1 MQNEIQKRTNR
12 LKINLFISVVIV
24 AVAFFGITYQTDFV
38 IYFTALVLAGLS
50 SFFLLSIKKDGL
62 GAFLAS
68 FLGCVVL
75 IIVIIYP
82 TDIPIT
88 EETLDPKAFSTG
100 TVSLKI
106 SYLEHS
112 RAILKENGI
121 YVGIFNIAIGLMLAY
136 RPNMIYVKNRLAF
149 AYPYPIWDS
158 KKNLIVKF
166 STPMIKIKSLLTE
179 NKKWI
184 IFKYRFILVQI
195 DNKIYLAKP
204 KDHVPEDA
212 ILLRSKSGNSILGVG

>member
-24 AVAFFGITYQTDFV
+24 AVAFFGITYQADFV

-62 GAFLAS
+62 GAFFAS
-68 FLGCVVL
+68 FLGCIVL
-75 IIVIIYP
+75 IIVVIYP

-88 EETLDPKAFSTG
+88 EETLDPKAFSSG
-100 TVSLKI
+100 TVSQKI

-121 YVGIFNIAIGLMLAY
+121 YVGILNITIGMMLAY
-136 RPNMIYVKNRLAF
+136 RPNIIYVKNRLAF
-149 AYPYPIWDS
+149 EYPYPIWDS
-158 KKNLIVKF
+158 KKNPIVKF
-166 STPMIKIKSLLTE
+166 SPPMIKIKSLLT
-179 NKKWI
+179 
-184 IFKYRFILVQI
+184 
-195 DNKIYLAKP
+195 
-204 KDHVPEDA
+204 
-212 ILLRSKSGNSILGVG
+212 